1 LEAVGEDPTPVV
13 GAPGPEALQP
23 LVVLEVAELVGVA
36 TSTAPMNPAVPRG
49 LSTKETKVAMDHPQP
64 GSVVVVV
71 VHQRKARTLRLL
83 FLARVELGYQSVSPE
98 PDLNL
103 LEEVVAQIIMIRAKV
118 LSQLVD

>member
-1 LEAVGEDPTPVV
+1 
-13 GAPGPEALQP
+13 
-23 LVVLEVAELVGVA
+23 
-36 TSTAPMNPAVPRG
+36 
-49 LSTKETKVAMDHPQP
+49 MDHPQP